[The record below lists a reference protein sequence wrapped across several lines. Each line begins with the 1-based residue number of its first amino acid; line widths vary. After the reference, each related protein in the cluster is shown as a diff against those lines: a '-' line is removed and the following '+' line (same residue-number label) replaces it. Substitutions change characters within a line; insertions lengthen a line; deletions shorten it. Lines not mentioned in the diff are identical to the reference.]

1 MARFPAR
8 LAAVFAFATVAAVS
22 LPPAAGAQ
30 AVAETRAPQSRA
42 EVALSFAPV
51 VKTVAP
57 AVVNVYATRKVEA
70 RVNPL
75 FADPF
80 FRQFFG
86 GAGEPP
92 ARIQSSLGSGTIV
105 DPSGLI
111 VTNVHV
117 IRDATE
123 VKVALADKREFE
135 AEVVL
140 KDERTDVAVIKIRQ
154 KGTYPFAQ
162 IGDSESLQVG
172 DLVLALGN
180 PFGVGQTVTQGI
192 VSGLARTQ
200 VGSGD
205 YHYFIQTDAAI
216 NPGNS
221 GGALV
226 DLDGRL
232 VGVPSQIY
240 TPSGGSIGIGF
251 AIPATVVKF
260 VLAQAEAGATSVRR
274 PWLGATLQSVT
285 ADVAEGLGLSRPV
298 GALVT
303 GLIKNGPADEAGL
316 KIGDLLLSV
325 DGREIDDADAFGFRF
340 GTRPLGGSM
349 PVEAIRSGRKI
360 QVSIASR
367 AAPETPPREART
379 VDVAS
384 PFAGAAIA
392 NLSPAVA
399 EEMRLPF
406 DLTGVVITAVA
417 DGSPAQRVGF
427 QPGDV
432 VREVNGVAID
442 RTATLVRAAGSDPSV
457 WRLVVLRGGQTLRM
471 AFR

>member
-1 MARFPAR
+1 MKSMPVALA
-8 LAAVFAFATVAAVS
+8 LAALVGLGGLA
-22 LPPAAGAQ
+22 PAGAQ
-30 AVAETRAPQSRA
+30 PVAPESRTQ
-42 EVALSFAPV
+42 VTLSFSPV
-51 VKTVAP
+51 VKAVAP
-57 AVVNVYATRKVEA
+57 AVVNVYASRKVEA
-70 RVNPL
+70 QVNPL

-86 GAGEPP
+86 GMGDAEPP

-105 DPSGLI
+105 DPSGII

-117 IRDATE
+117 IRDATD

-135 AEVVL
+135 ADVVL

-162 IGDSESLQVG
+162 LGDSEALEVG

-192 VSGLARTQ
+192 VSGLARTK
-200 VGSGD
+200 VGRGD
-205 YHYFIQTDAAI
+205 SHYFIQTDAAI

-226 DLDGRL
+226 DLHGRL

-240 TPSGGSIGIGF
+240 SQSGGSIGIGF

-260 VLAQAEAGATSVRR
+260 VLDQAKTGSVVRR
-274 PWLGATLQSVT
+274 PWLGATLQNVT
-285 ADVAEGLGLSRPV
+285 ADVAEGLGLDRPI

-303 GLIKNGPADEAGL
+303 GLVPKGPAAEAGL
-316 KIGDLLLSV
+316 KIGDLLISV
-325 DGREIDDADAFGFRF
+325 DGREIDDPDAFGFRF
-340 GTRPLGGSM
+340 GTRPLGGEAR
-349 PVEAIRSGRKI
+349 VELIRAGKKMETR
-360 QVSIASR
+360 IASR
-367 AAPETPPREART
+367 AAPETPARDTLT
-379 VDVAS
+379 VEGRS
-384 PFAGAAIA
+384 PFAGATVM

-399 EEMRLPF
+399 EELRLPF
-406 DLTGVVITAVA
+406 DLEGVVISDVA
-417 DGSPAQRVGF
+417 DGSPAARVGF
-427 QPGDV
+427 QKGDHV
-432 VREVNGVAID
+432 MEINGTAVD
-442 RTATLVRAAGSDPSV
+442 RTATLKQLALSDPPV
-457 WRLVVLRGGQTLRM
+457 WRLVIERGGRLMRM